1 MGDYTALASMMAN
14 HAEAAIFRRFDT
26 LNIKNLLY
34 MQAELVDLENQ
45 LHEIESE
52 DKKSKAP
59 NKVAFSSS
67 VQALRRSA
75 STRDNDQWMKYKE
88 VQEKIHAY
96 SMYYAIDLPEAN
108 EGKDDAL
115 LQYGSL
121 RKVAKPTLNDIEA
134 VREWLKMDIGGALFL
149 KGIEYTT
156 WKSHEDFLCLD
167 PEQAGRDT
175 LTWLINE
182 QLIPWYHRR
191 WGCHWRVWCPTFLLD
206 PTRQR

>member
-75 STRDNDQWMKYKE
+75 STRDNDQW
-88 VQEKIHAY
+88 I
-96 SMYYAIDLPEAN
+96 
-108 EGKDDAL
+108 
-115 LQYGSL
+115 
-121 RKVAKPTLNDIEA
+121 
-134 VREWLKMDIGGALFL
+134 
-149 KGIEYTT
+149 
-156 WKSHEDFLCLD
+156 
-167 PEQAGRDT
+167 
-175 LTWLINE
+175 
-182 QLIPWYHRR
+182 
-191 WGCHWRVWCPTFLLD
+191 
-206 PTRQR
+206 

>member
-34 MQAELVDLENQ
+34 MQAELVDLEDQ
-45 LHEIESE
+45 LHDIESE
-52 DKKSKAP
+52 DKKSEAP
-59 NKVAFSSS
+59 NKVSFSSS

-96 SMYYAIDLPEAN
+96 SMYHAIDLPETN

-115 LQYGSL
+115 LRYVVPAQSGEAENRMIL
-121 RKVAKPTLNDIEA
+121 KPF
-134 VREWLKMDIGGALFL
+134 GA
-149 KGIEYTT
+149 G
-156 WKSHEDFLCLD
+156 
-167 PEQAGRDT
+167 
-175 LTWLINE
+175 
-182 QLIPWYHRR
+182 
-191 WGCHWRVWCPTFLLD
+191 
-206 PTRQR
+206 